1 MVYPFLVMINF
12 VVGSIPFSLLLGK
25 LFFRIDIRNYGKD
38 RNPGATNAFKA
49 KGPILGIP
57 SLILDYLKGAVPL
70 YFFISKFSFNPFIF
84 VILSI
89 APILGH
95 MFTPFLKFRGGKG
108 IATTFGVWSALT
120 LWEVPTFLGGI
131 FLIFVIL
138 KQFSKEKI
146 TDRLIVITASVLLV
160 AFVFLKFRDSK
171 LTYVSML
178 NSLLLII
185 GQYKEEF

>member
-1 MVYPFLVMINF
+1 MAYPVLVLINF
-12 VVGSIPFSLLLGK
+12 VIGSIPFSLLLGK
-25 LFFRIDIRNYGKD
+25 VFFRIDIRNFGED
-38 RNPGATNAFKA
+38 RNPGPANAFKA
-49 KGPILGIP
+49 EGLILGIP
-57 SLILDYLKGAVPL
+57 SLILDYLKGAFPL
-70 YFFISKFSFNPFIF
+70 YFFISKFSLDPFIF

-95 MFTPFLKFRGGKG
+95 MFTPFLKFHGGKG
-108 IATTFGVWSALT
+108 ITTTFGVWSALT
-120 LWEVPTFLGGI
+120 LWEVPTFLGSI

-138 KQFSKEKI
+138 KQFFKEKI
-146 TDRLIVITASVLLV
+146 SDRLIVVTASVLLV

-178 NSLLLII
+178 NSLLLIF

>member
-1 MVYPFLVMINF
+1 MLYPILVLINF

-25 LFFRIDIRNYGKD
+25 VFFRVDIRKFGED
-38 RNPGATNAFKA
+38 HNPGPANAFKA
-49 KGPILGIP
+49 EGLILGIP

-70 YFFISKFSFNPFIF
+70 YFFISKFSLNPFIF

-108 IATTFGVWSALT
+108 ITTTFGVWSALT
-120 LWEVPTFLGGI
+120 LWKVPTFLGSI
-131 FLIFVIL
+131 FLFFLII
-138 KQFSKEKI
+138 KQFFKEKI
-146 TDRLIVITASVLLV
+146 SDRLIIVTASVLLV
-160 AFVFLKFRDSK
+160 VFVFFQFRDPK
-171 LTYVSML
+171 LTYVSIL
-178 NSLLLII
+178 NSILLIF